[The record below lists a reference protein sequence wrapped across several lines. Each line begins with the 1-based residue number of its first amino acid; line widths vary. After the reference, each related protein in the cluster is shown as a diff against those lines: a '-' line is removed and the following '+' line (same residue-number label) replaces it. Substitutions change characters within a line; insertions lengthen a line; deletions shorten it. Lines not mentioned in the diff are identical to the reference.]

1 MDINDVPDFW
11 KLKLDVMISDF
22 KKLQSQDRSTTYP
35 EEFHPIF
42 YFSVINVSTKRRGI
56 FKQDLGKGIFL
67 DYMVFA
73 SLGIRYPLGMER
85 EKSRNEAEPY
95 MRFFPRELSY
105 LGITDDDIK
114 LALLEQSTGKQ
125 GNFDIS
131 TYPAGKYPITPAI
144 ARKIQTTISS
154 KNPTIQFHIFTI
166 EKFND
171 DIQPLLR
178 HETICQLL

>member
-1 MDINDVPDFW
+1 MDIDDVPDLW
-11 KLKLDVMISDF
+11 ELKRDVMISDF
-22 KKLQSQDRSTTYP
+22 KRLQSQDRSTTDP

-42 YFSVINVSTKRRGI
+42 YFSVINVSRKRLGI
-56 FKQDLGKGIFL
+56 FKQDLGKRIFL

-73 SLGIRYPLGMER
+73 SLGIRYPLGMAR
-85 EKSRNEAEPY
+85 EKGRNESEPY
-95 MRFFPRELSY
+95 MRFFPRELSH

-114 LALLEQSTGKQ
+114 SALPEQSTVKQ

-131 TYPAGKYPITPAI
+131 TCPAGKYPISPAI

-166 EKFND
+166 EKFNS

-178 HETICQLL
+178 YENVCRLL